1 MSISIGIPF
10 YNNEKTLP
18 DAIRSVFAQT
28 HQDWELM
35 LVDDGS
41 TDRSLEIARSVND
54 PRVRVFSD
62 GKNRWLSSRLNQI
75 ASEAKYELL
84 ARMDA
89 DDIMFPKRLERQ
101 SAHFIDHAI
110 QMVSSGICTIT
121 DNNQI
126 KSIRNCSGKYDI
138 TPKGFLQY
146 KHRLMHPAI
155 MARKQWFIDHPYDE
169 QRPRCNDF
177 ELFLRCTLDG
187 SLNNNVVRVIDKP
200 LLFYREGDSQNLQK
214 ILTSHTSIKYTLSK
228 YRCEL
233 TPMTYVTYRMIW
245 LIRTLIYGTAAILG
259 ILPFVKRLKDKPIR
273 DAAYLQELNSELQ
286 TVLQT
291 PVPGMDEYLRQ
302 HFCVSNNDIKY

>member
-10 YNNEKTLP
+10 YNNEKVLP

-28 HQDWELM
+28 YQDWELI
-35 LVDDGS
+35 LIDDGS
-41 TDRSLEIARSVND
+41 TDQSLEIARSVND

-62 GKNRWLSSRLNQI
+62 GNNRWLSARLNQI
-75 ASEAKYELL
+75 ASEAKYDLL

-89 DDIMFPKRLERQ
+89 DDIMFPKRLEIQ
-101 SAHFIDHAI
+101 LDHFRDRGI

-187 SLNNNVVRVIDKP
+187 SLNNNVVSVIDEP
-200 LLFYREGDSQNLQK
+200 LLFYREGDSQNLKK
-214 ILTSHTSIKYTLSK
+214 ILISHISIKYTLSK
-228 YRCEL
+228 YCCEL
-233 TPMTYVTYRMIW
+233 GRLTYVTYRMVW
-245 LIRTLIYGTAAILG
+245 LMRTFIYGTAAILG
-259 ILPFVKRLKDKPIR
+259 ILPFIKRLKDKPIK
-273 DAAYLQELNSELQ
+273 DKLYLQELNKELQ

-291 PVPGMDEYLRQ
+291 PVPGMDEYLKQ
-302 HFCVSNNDIKY
+302 NFCV